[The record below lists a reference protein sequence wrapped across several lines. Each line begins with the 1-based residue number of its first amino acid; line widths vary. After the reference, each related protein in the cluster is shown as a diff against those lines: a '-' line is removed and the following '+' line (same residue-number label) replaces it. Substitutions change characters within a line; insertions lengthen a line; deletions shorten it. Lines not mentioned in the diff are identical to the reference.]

1 MATSGT
7 RTFDLDIA
15 EAIEEAFER
24 IGQSPRSGYDLET
37 ARRSLNLMFMD
48 WANRGVNLWTV
59 ERGAITLT
67 AGQGQETLDAST
79 SDLLDVVIRRD
90 NTDYIIERL
99 GRSEWANIPTKSTQ
113 GRPSQ
118 FWYDRQ
124 TTPVINLWPV
134 PENSTD
140 QLLYWYVRR
149 IEDAGAMQNT
159 AAVPWRF
166 LPCLVSG
173 LAYHLGMKRA
183 PQMLPTLQAMYEQDF
198 QRAADEDE
206 ERVPLRLVPGRR

>member
-7 RTFDLDIA
+7 RTFNLDIA
-15 EAIEEAFER
+15 EVIEEAYER
-24 IGQSPRSGYDLET
+24 IGQTARTGYDLET
-37 ARRSLNLMFMD
+37 ARRSLNLMLTD

-59 ERGAITLT
+59 ERGQITLT
-67 AGQGQETLDAST
+67 QGQGQETLDASA
-79 SDLLDVVIRRD
+79 SDILDVVIRRD
-90 NTDYIIERL
+90 GTDYVIERL
-99 GRSEWANIPTKSTQ
+99 GRSEWANIPSKSTT
-113 GRPSQ
+113 GRPTQ

-124 TTPVINLWPV
+124 ITPQINMWPV
-134 PENSTD
+134 PDNSTD
-140 QLLYWYVRR
+140 ILFYWYVRR

-159 AAVPWRF
+159 AALPWRF

-173 LAYHLGMKRA
+173 LAYHIAMKRA
-183 PQMLPTLQAMYEQDF
+183 PQLLPALQAIYEQDF

>member
-7 RTFDLDIA
+7 RTFNLDIA
-15 EAIEEAFER
+15 EAIEEAYER
-24 IGQSPRSGYDLET
+24 IGQPARSGYDLET
-37 ARRSLNLMFMD
+37 ARRSLNLMFTD

-59 ERGAITLT
+59 ERGTITLT
-67 AGQGQETLDAST
+67 TGQGQETLDAST

-183 PQMLPTLQAMYEQDF
+183 PQMLPTLQAIYEQDF

>member
-37 ARRSLNLMFMD
+37 ARRSLNLMFTD

-59 ERGAITLT
+59 ERGTITLT

-198 QRAADEDE
+198 KRAADEDE

>member
-7 RTFDLDIA
+7 RTFDLNIA
-15 EAIEEAFER
+15 EVIEEAYER
-24 IGQSPRSGYDLET
+24 IGQQMRDGYDSET
-37 ARRSLNLMFMD
+37 ARRSLNLMFLE

-59 ERGAITLT
+59 ERGTITLT
-67 AGQGQETLDAST
+67 TGQGQETLDAST

-99 GRSEWANIPTKSTQ
+99 GRSEWANVPTKSTQ

-149 IEDAGAMQNT
+149 IEDAGAFSNT

-173 LAYHLGMKRA
+173 LAYYLGMKRA